1 MIKYTKI
8 FAIIAAGFLTI
19 ATFASAENVIGVTGT
34 LAKVEAS
41 GSETEGTETDTSD
54 RSKSVSN
61 SVGYGSIFIE
71 NIRDNG
77 LAIGLEYVPFS
88 ADVSDKVHSRTDTS
102 QAGSG
107 EGRSGTTV
115 NTAAAEIENYRT
127 VYVEVPM
134 KSSAYFRLGFSQ
146 VDVNTKE
153 AVITNGGT
161 YGDATLDGYNLGL
174 GVKGETS
181 NGLRVKLNL
190 QYTDFEDLSLS
201 SSSNNSIN
209 ADLDVTSLNLSL
221 GKAF

>member
-8 FAIIAAGFLTI
+8 CAIIAAGFLTLT
-19 ATFASAENVIGVTGT
+19 TFASAENVIGVTGT
-34 LAKVEAS
+34 LAKIEAS
-41 GSETEGTETDTSD
+41 GTETEGTAADTSD
-54 RSKSVSN
+54 RTKSVTN
-61 SVGYGSIFIE
+61 SVSYGSIYLE

-77 LAIGLEYVPFS
+77 IAIGIEYVPFT

-115 NTAAAEIENYRT
+115 NTAAAEIEHYRT

-134 KSSAYFRLGFSQ
+134 KSSTYFRLGFSQ
-146 VDVNTKE
+146 VDVNTTE
-153 AVITNGGT
+153 NVVTNGGN
-161 YGDATLDGYNLGL
+161 YGNATLDGYNLGL
-174 GVKGETS
+174 GIKGETS
-181 NGLRVKLNL
+181 NGLRVKMNL

-201 SSSNNSIN
+201 SSTNNSIS
-209 ADLDVTSLNLSL
+209 ADLDVTALNLSI